1 MDFPLKNRNNYQ
13 AQKTSVKCRLMNLIA
28 LEDWERRCRDS
39 RKMFHEEFTRRK
51 ILKNSN
57 KLFSRTNFALL
68 SIDTFRATFSLPLS
82 LSLIS
87 FLLNLYFLLYF
98 YTFLYHL
105 IYCLILVLYSSS
117 FWKIEEVGDRDSR
130 REKDEWGKKRKR
142 KKEGRKEY
150 SWGVTKHSRGFFSQV
165 LTSFTS
171 LCLLLPAVSKWANP
185 SPHMQWRNWSVSW
198 NFTKY
203 WVCGPS

>member
-1 MDFPLKNRNNYQ
+1 MNDINDGIQSQRYMAISTPRDDCLLAYGFPPQEQKQLSGF
-13 AQKTSVKCRLMNLIA
+13 QKTSVKCRLMNLIT

-87 FLLNLYFLLYF
+87 FLLNLYFLLYLYIPLSHLLCNF
-98 YTFLYHL
+98 SPIQLFFL
-105 IYCLILVLYSSS
+105 
-117 FWKIEEVGDRDSR
+117 KDRGSGR
-130 REKDEWGKKRKR
+130 QGF
-142 KKEGRKEY
+142 KEGER
-150 SWGVTKHSRGFFSQV
+150 
-165 LTSFTS
+165 
-171 LCLLLPAVSKWANP
+171 
-185 SPHMQWRNWSVSW
+185 
-198 NFTKY
+198 
-203 WVCGPS
+203 